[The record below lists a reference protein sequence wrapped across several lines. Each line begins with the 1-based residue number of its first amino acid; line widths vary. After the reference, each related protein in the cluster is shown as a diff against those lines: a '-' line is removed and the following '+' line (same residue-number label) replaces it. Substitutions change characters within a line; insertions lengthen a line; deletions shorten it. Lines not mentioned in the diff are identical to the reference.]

1 MPVARIEHVDPA
13 EMDGYSAAV
22 LKAQAKTWGA
32 PLNNHLIYAHRPAL
46 FKAVR
51 GMWTG
56 LDADGILGG
65 ALLSLINRRVASL
78 NGCVF

>member
-1 MPVARIEHVDPA
+1 MSRISGINPEQS
-13 EMDGYSAAV
+13 DGYSQAV
-22 LKAQAKTWGA
+22 LNAQAKTWGA
-32 PLNNHLIYAHRPAL
+32 PLNNHLLYARRPAL

-51 GMWTG
+51 AMWTAIDRDG
-56 LDADGILGG
+56 LIGV

>member
-1 MPVARIEHVDPA
+1 LSRIPEIDASKAV
-13 EMDGYSAAV
+13 GYTAAV
-22 LKAQAKTWGA
+22 LNAQRKAWGA
-32 PLNNHLIYAHRPAL
+32 PLNNHLIYAHRPGL

-51 GMWTG
+51 GMWTTIDSDG
-56 LDADGILGG
+56 LIGT

>member
-1 MPVARIEHVDPA
+1 MSRIPEIDTSTA
-13 EMDGYSAAV
+13 EGYTAAV
-22 LKAQAKTWGA
+22 LNAQRKTWGA
-32 PLNNHLIYAHRPAL
+32 PLNNHLLYARRPAL

-51 GMWTG
+51 GMWTAIDSDG
-56 LDADGILGG
+56 LIGA